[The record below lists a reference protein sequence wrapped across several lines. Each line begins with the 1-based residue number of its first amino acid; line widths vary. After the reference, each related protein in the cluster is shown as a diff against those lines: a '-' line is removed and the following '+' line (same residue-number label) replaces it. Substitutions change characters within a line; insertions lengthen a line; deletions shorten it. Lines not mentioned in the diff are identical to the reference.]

1 MGVRRAPGPGAA
13 GAAGAAGARGGYMQ
27 ARRAAKELS
36 LAVTPHL
43 GYSVIGDIHSNP
55 LGETRAEV

>member
-13 GAAGAAGARGGYMQ
+13 GARGGDMQ